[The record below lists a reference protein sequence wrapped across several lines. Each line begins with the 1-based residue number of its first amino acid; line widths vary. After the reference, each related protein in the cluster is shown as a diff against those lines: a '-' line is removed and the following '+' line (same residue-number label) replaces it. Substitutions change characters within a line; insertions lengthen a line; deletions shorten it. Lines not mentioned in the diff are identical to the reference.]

1 MQQLTAKLNALAQE
15 TGEGGT
21 KKVTGKGGDEFS
33 GLKGQV
39 AQEVRDIRAALKER
53 DELLQ
58 KGASGTKQT
67 VQMSHQIR
75 TQIKTAK
82 EDAKKLLQL
91 QQKEAAKKDKKG
103 ANATQARPRER
114 EREKLKRGVGASGW
128 RVVAR
133 RAELCSGR
141 GPTLRPL
148 TTATRARV
156 VVTGGGEAGG
166 GRAGL
171 QAH

>member
-1 MQQLTAKLNALAQE
+1 MDVE
-15 TGEGGT
+15 D
-21 KKVTGKGGDEFS
+21 GKGGDEFS

-114 EREKLKRGVGASGW
+114 ESR
-128 RVVAR
+128 
-133 RAELCSGR
+133 
-141 GPTLRPL
+141 
-148 TTATRARV
+148 
-156 VVTGGGEAGG
+156 
-166 GRAGL
+166 
-171 QAH
+171 